1 METPTSGKSSPPV
14 EVVLLLTF
22 EFKLFWSSVYEGRGL
37 MLPSPKKQ
45 LQHDLFKKMGTCIDL
60 SVGCTISSLKLLV
73 VELGM

>member
-45 LQHDLFKKMGTCIDL
+45 LQHDLFKKNGHMYRPMCWMHDFKSKIAL
-60 SVGCTISSLKLLV
+60 S
-73 VELGM
+73 